1 MKTTTLAEHYGQLLG
16 LSKPWRV
23 ADVRLDLAGRLVDIR
38 LMRDEGIDL
47 PCPECGRECPVYDHP
62 EERSWRH
69 LDTMQFETRL
79 TARVPRINCP
89 DHGVKTA
96 SVPWAGK
103 HSRFTAMFE
112 AFAIQVI
119 ESCGNVTAAAELLRA
134 DWKTVNAILR
144 GAVERGLA
152 RRKLDDVRRIGLDE
166 KSFRPRHDY
175 ATVLNDLDGTRVL
188 DVARGRTEDSAVNM
202 LESLPEDVRC
212 RIEAVAMDM
221 WPAFIAAV
229 ENTLSQADI
238 IHDRFHVKRM
248 LNDAV
253 DKVRRGE
260 QAELRK
266 HGDRTL
272 NGCRYLFLKNE
283 SNLTDAARERFEA
296 LKSRELRTSRAWAA
310 KETFEAFWQSKTEEE
325 ARSVF
330 ARWYKWAVRS
340 RLPPLV
346 KAANTLAN
354 HLKNLVTYVKHHIT
368 NAASEGLNSKIQLV
382 IAEARGL
389 RNFDR
394 FRDRILFFCGR
405 LDMLP
410 IVTH

>member
-1 MKTTTLAEHYGQLLG
+1 MQKMTLAEHYGQLLG
-16 LSKPWRV
+16 LSRPWRV
-23 ADVRLDLAGRLVDIR
+23 ADVRLDIAGKLVDIR
-38 LMRDEGIDL
+38 LVRDEGVEL
-47 PCPECGRECPVYDHP
+47 PCPECGRDCSVYDHP

-89 DHGVKTA
+89 SHGVKTA

-119 ESCGNVTAAAELLRA
+119 ECCGNVTAAAELLRA
-134 DWKTVNAILR
+134 EWKTVNAIIR
-144 GAVERGLA
+144 SAVERGLT
-152 RRKLDDVRRIGLDE
+152 RRKLDDVRRLGLDE

-175 ATVLNDLDGTRVL
+175 ATVLNDLDGARVL
-188 DVARGRTEDSAVNM
+188 DVTRGRTEESAVNV
-202 LESLPEDVRC
+202 LNTLPEEVKQET
-212 RIEAVAMDM
+212 EAVAMDM
-221 WPAFIAAV
+221 WPAFINAVGAA
-229 ENTLSQADI
+229 LPKADI

-266 HGDRTL
+266 LGDRTL
-272 NGCRYLFLKNE
+272 DGSRYLFLKNE
-283 SNLTDAARERFEA
+283 DNLTEAAQKRFEE
-296 LKSRELRTSRAWAA
+296 LKTRELRTSRAWAA
-310 KETFEAFWQSKTEEE
+310 KETFEAFWQSTTEKE

-330 ARWYKWAVRS
+330 ARWHKWAARS

-346 KAANTLAN
+346 KAASTLAS
-354 HLKNLVTYVKHHIT
+354 HLENLVTYIKHHIT
-368 NAASEGLNSKIQLV
+368 NAVSEGINSKIQLV
-382 IAEARGL
+382 IAEARGM

-394 FRDRILFFCGR
+394 YRDRILFFCGK